1 MKTQQVRLI
10 DVFLLGPFLIWT
22 GTRARTS
29 TERTVLILSGAA
41 TVLYNWRNY
50 AALESRKVEEIRR
63 LK

>member
-1 MKTQQVRLI
+1 M
-10 DVFLLGPFLIWT
+10 WT
-22 GTRARTS
+22 GTRARTP

-50 AALESRKVEEIRR
+50 AAIESQKLEQIRR